1 MAHPARRTAARPAL
15 SAALPILSA
24 TSLALSALL
33 VGCGVPDRPE
43 PVASATAVLS
53 PTESP
58 QQRDRRIRDELVEL
72 GCDTNSC
79 IQTYFACRDGYL
91 SGEMCDFYRKHPLE

>member
-1 MAHPARRTAARPAL
+1 MLHPSRRTAALLVL
-15 SAALPILSA
+15 SAATA
-24 TSLALSALL
+24 TVLA
-33 VGCGVPDRPE
+33 GCGVPNRAE
-43 PVASATAVLS
+43 PVVSASVTVAPS

>member
-1 MAHPARRTAARPAL
+1 MLHPFRRTAVLPAL
-15 SAALPILSA
+15 SAAL
-24 TSLALSALL
+24 LALSAVLA
-33 VGCGVPDRPE
+33 GCGVPDRPE
-43 PVASATAVLS
+43 PVVSASVTGAPS